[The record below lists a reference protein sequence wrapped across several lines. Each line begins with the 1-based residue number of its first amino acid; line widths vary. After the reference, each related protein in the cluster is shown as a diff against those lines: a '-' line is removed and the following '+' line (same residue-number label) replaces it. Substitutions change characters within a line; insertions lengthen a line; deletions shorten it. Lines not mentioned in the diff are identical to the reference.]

1 MFHFQKFD
9 LEHEKSTLKIGT
21 DAVLLAA
28 LTQSAPAK
36 TVLDIGCGCGVIAF
50 CIAQQ
55 LSENQILP
63 EIFGIDVDADSI
75 LEAQG
80 NAHRFPLL
88 PESCFHFDHTSLQEF
103 VNQQNTL
110 KFDLIVSNPPY
121 FHNDLK
127 PQDNSRLQSKHGDG
141 QLSFQEL
148 IDGVEALLSPQGRF
162 ALILPA
168 KEDVE
173 FQKIIGDKL
182 ICRNVI
188 FIRPTSAKPVFR
200 VIREFVRTQQ
210 TVLEKH
216 LSIRDAELQYTTE
229 YLELV
234 KPYLTLTAKC

>member
-9 LEHEKSTLKIGT
+9 LEHDKSTLKIGT

-50 CIAQQ
+50 CLAQQ

-63 EIFGIDVDADSI
+63 QIFGIDVDVDSI

-88 PESCFHFDHTSLQEF
+88 PESCLHFDCISLQEF
-103 VNQQNTL
+103 VNQQNSL

-127 PQDNSRLQSKHGDG
+127 PLQNSRMKSKHGDG

-148 IDGVEALLSPQGRF
+148 MDGVDALLSPQGRF
-162 ALILPA
+162 ALILPT
-168 KEDVE
+168 KEDIE
-173 FQKIIGDKL
+173 FQELIKDKL
-182 ICRNVI
+182 FCRKVI

-200 VIREFVRTQQ
+200 VIREYVRTQQ
-210 TVLEKH
+210 PVLEEH
-216 LSIRDAELQYTTE
+216 LSIRNAELQYTPE
-229 YLELV
+229 YLEIV

>member
-28 LTQSAPAK
+28 MTQSVPAN

-63 EIFGIDVDADSI
+63 EIFGIDVDVDSI
-75 LEAQG
+75 MEAQG
-80 NAHRFPLL
+80 NANRFPLL
-88 PESCFHFDHTSLQEF
+88 PESCFHFDRISLQEF
-103 VNQQNTL
+103 VIQQDSL

-127 PQDNSRLQSKHGDG
+127 PLYNSRLQSKHGDG

-148 IDGVEALLSPQGRF
+148 IDGVDTLLSPQGRF
-162 ALILPA
+162 ALILPT
-168 KEDVE
+168 KEDIE
-173 FQKIIGDKL
+173 FQNLIKDKL
-182 ICRNVI
+182 FCRKAV
-188 FIRPTSAKPVFR
+188 FIRPTSEKPVFR

-210 TVLEKH
+210 PVLEEH
-216 LSIRDAELQYTTE
+216 LSIRNAELQYTSE
-229 YLELV
+229 YLGIV
-234 KPYLTLTAKC
+234 KPYLTLTAKQ